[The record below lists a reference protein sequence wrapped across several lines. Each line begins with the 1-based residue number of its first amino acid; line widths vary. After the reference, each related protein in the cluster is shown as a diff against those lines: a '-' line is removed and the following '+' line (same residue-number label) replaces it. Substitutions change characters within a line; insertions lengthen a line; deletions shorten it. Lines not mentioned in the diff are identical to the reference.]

1 MTSFFDSG
9 SLARF
14 LEPDMD
20 PDGRLARMR
29 EQYESMREAVEEKDY
44 GQEVLDRLGYE
55 NAEDLLS
62 FMRDKY
68 EESCR
73 ATEVKLKATEDTNR
87 IKLEVELLKKDI
99 TEVEAET
106 IRLKDERIAAEKELA
121 ELNAKIRGWEES
133 IYEKDKTIAELRRQI
148 EMSDKKKAAIKKK
161 TVLEKIAAIKEKADL
176 DAEIVKLDSEIM
188 KLKKQKQMLKNGQ
201 IPPEILSEMKR
212 KQTEGGSRPGC
223 EDEEIKVS
231 VKKAKF
237 S

>member
-44 GQEVLDRLGYE
+44 GQEILDRLGYE

-62 FMRDKY
+62 FMRDVY
-68 EESCR
+68 EETCK

-87 IKLEVELLKKDI
+87 IKLEVELLNKDI
-99 TEVEAET
+99 AEVEAET

-121 ELNAKIRGWEES
+121 ELNAEIRGKDES
-133 IYEKDKTIAELRRQI
+133 IHEKDKTIAEQDAEIAKLRRQI
-148 EMSDKKKAAIKKK
+148 EMFNENIHEKDK
-161 TVLEKIAAIKEKADL
+161 TIAEQ
-176 DAEIVKLDSEIM
+176 DAEIAKLRRQIEM
-188 KLKKQKQMLKNGQ
+188 FKNSQ
-201 IPPEILSEMKR
+201 IPPEILSELKR